1 MRHQLMQRLR
11 GTAQLTCILG
21 NAADP
26 AWILLAH
33 GVDGFHAAGDVLGGG
48 GLLIHHQGD
57 FLCGAGGIRLAHAC
71 MDAGD
76 GLQGIVS
83 ALTRKYRQCYTRC
96 AQSICAPRSAQMMGI
111 SGD

>member
-48 GLLIHHQGD
+48 GLLIQHQGD

-76 GLQGIVS
+76 GLQGVVS
-83 ALTRKYRQCYTRC
+83 ALTHFARG
-96 AQSICAPRSAQMMGI
+96 AANIASAVRGALSQFALLEVHK
-111 SGD
+111 